1 MIGVISVAK
10 ITIKE
15 LAKLAGVSQTAVS
28 FILNGKPGVSE
39 QTRRKVLE
47 IIEQTNYKADR
58 NSQRLALQKSFNICL
73 AYLETSS
80 PFDDL
85 FYFEV
90 AKGMLSKN
98 NEFGYNIVLCKI
110 EVENN
115 NYRLP
120 DVITSR
126 DTDGVIIFQD
136 INPQI
141 LFDIES
147 YGIPCVVV
155 DSHMDVGQISS
166 VSHDAEKYTYEGVKY
181 LLEQQHTQIGIIS
194 SSYIPDF
201 WVQCFSGFTKAM
213 SERGLLINP
222 AWVQSTATNED
233 SSYQCMERILGAGS
247 MPTGVFCGGDIF
259 AIGAIRCLRD
269 HGMRVPADV
278 SIMGVDNIILGRYI
292 DPPLTTIDLNKIE
305 MGEIAIDLLI
315 RKIEGAPCQSVVLN
329 TAGVIRRGSVGVP
342 RRI

>member
-1 MIGVISVAK
+1 MAK
-10 ITIKE
+10 FTIKE

-58 NSQRLALQKSFNICL
+58 NSQRLALKKSFNICL

-98 NEFGYNIVLCKI
+98 SEFGYNIVLCKI
-110 EVENN
+110 EIENN
-115 NYRLP
+115 NYKLP

-141 LFDIES
+141 MFDIES

-155 DSHMDVGQISS
+155 DSHIDVGQISS
-166 VSHDAEKYTYEGVKY
+166 VSHDAEKYSYEGVKY
-181 LLEQQHTQIGIIS
+181 LLEWGHSRIGIIS
-194 SSYIPDF
+194 SSYIPNF
-201 WVQCFSGFTKAM
+201 WLQCFSGYSRALF
-213 SERGLLINP
+213 ERNLMINP
-222 AWVQSTATNED
+222 AWVQSTAVNED
-233 SSYQCMERILGAGS
+233 SAYLCMERIIGSGAL
-247 MPTGVFCGGDIF
+247 PTAVFCGGDVF
-259 AIGAIRCLRD
+259 AIGAIRCLKD
-269 HGMRVPADV
+269 HGIRVPEEV
-278 SIMGVDNIILGRYI
+278 SIIGVDNIILGRYI
-292 DPPLTTIDLNKIE
+292 DPPLTTIALNQIQ
-305 MGEIAIDLLI
+305 MGELAIGLLI
-315 RKIEGAPCQSVVLN
+315 QRIEGKPCESVLLN
-329 TAGVIRRGSVGVP
+329 TAGIITRGSVSAP
-342 RRI
+342 RQEQE